1 MIVARTVIDTSALL
15 TQAQSGLTDSSLWAL
30 IREGR
35 VCPVVSMETYREFR
49 RVLEYDRFELARDW
63 QDTADV
69 TRVAADH
76 GSDFR
81 PHTIAIWVQ
90 AGNADI
96 RDGNNNTAYAR
107 FANIYADLRE
117 EHCSA
122 ETNRSRELDRALE
135 TIARTCECGNEKM
148 LFADGTLA
156 DQCQVCH
163 ALDAT
168 PRRGRRRAAP
178 SPVT

>member
-1 MIVARTVIDTSALL
+1 MTTPNRGVGKFTILNLVAIFRAVPEST
-15 TQAQSGLTDSSLWAL
+15 G
-30 IREGR
+30 
-35 VCPVVSMETYREFR
+35 TY
-49 RVLEYDRFELARDW
+49 
-63 QDTADV
+63 ADV
-69 TRVAADH
+69 TRAAADH
-76 GSDFR
+76 GGDFQ

-96 RDGNNNTAYAR
+96 REGNTTTAYAR
-107 FANIYADLRE
+107 FAKIFRELRE
-117 EHCSA
+117 EHCGA
-122 ETNRSRELDRALE
+122 EINRSRELDRALE

-168 PRRGRRRAAP
+168 PRRGRRRMAP
-178 SPVT
+178 SPAS